1 MNHAL
6 ETYSRNA
13 EKQRRDAQVEEY
25 LPLVHHVIGRLPFHL
40 PASLDRDDLFGVGV
54 LGLMHAAATY
64 DASKGA
70 AFKTHAYVNIR
81 GAILDELRRHDVVP
95 RSRRDRMRAVARAE
109 ADLRDALDRPP
120 TPEEIARA
128 SGLTLEQVDD
138 ILVNAHGMTVLSVEE
153 AAGGEGTSRLIESL
167 RMPSS
172 PDPGEEAAQRELKSD
187 LARAIQDLPE
197 RERRVILLYYAE
209 DLRLKEIGKIMG
221 VSESRICQL
230 HARAIYRLNQALS
243 AGESRPGSGA
253 RGR

>member
-1 MNHAL
+1 MNHAVDSY
-6 ETYSRNA
+6 TQSADKR
-13 EKQRRDAQVEEY
+13 RRDAQVEEY

-40 PASLDRDDLFGVGV
+40 PASLDREDLFGVGV

-64 DASKGA
+64 DPTKGA

-95 RSRRDRMRAVARAE
+95 RSRRDRMKAVARAE
-109 ADLRDALDRPP
+109 ADLRDALDRAP

-128 SGLTLEQVDD
+128 SGLTLDQVDD

-153 AAGGEGTSRLIESL
+153 TAGGSGTSRLIESL
-167 RMPSS
+167 KMPSS
-172 PDPGEEAAQRELKSD
+172 PDPGEEAVKHELKND
-187 LARAIQDLPE
+187 LARAIQELPE
-197 RERRVILLYYAE
+197 RERRVIILYYAE

-230 HARAIYRLNQALS
+230 HARALYRLNQALS
-243 AGESRPGSGA
+243 DREAPPRPEGTRA
-253 RGR
+253 